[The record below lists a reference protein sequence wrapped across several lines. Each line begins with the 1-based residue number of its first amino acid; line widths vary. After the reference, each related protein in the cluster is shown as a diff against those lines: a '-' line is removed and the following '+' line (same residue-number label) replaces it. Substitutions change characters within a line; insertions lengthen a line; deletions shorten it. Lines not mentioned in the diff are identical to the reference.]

1 MLRSTAVLAIDSMW
15 DAAIFPIASLPI
27 VSLPMASF
35 PIAPAAIGASSAAW
49 VRVKLPAMVPVA
61 IQPVYVFSLAI
72 GMGLGLPA
80 IFLRSYAAELHIPRI
95 GLFFLVYA
103 IAAIVMRV
111 VTRRWPER
119 FGNRPIILLGLAGMA
134 ASMAMFLL
142 VHAEWQLVLPAVGF
156 GCANAIL
163 FPSVVAAGSVTFPLR
178 HRGLAT
184 LLVLAALDVG
194 QLVGAPMA
202 GAVLQYSETAGLPPY
217 PTMFLTMAGLLA
229 LVSAWYAVVSRGSVV
244 VESQ

>member
-1 MLRSTAVLAIDSMW
+1 
-15 DAAIFPIASLPI
+15 
-27 VSLPMASF
+27 
-35 PIAPAAIGASSAAW
+35 
-49 VRVKLPAMVPVA
+49 MVPVA